1 MYFNNLEEAERGRQG
16 QNPDRLKDLH
26 MRVAALMQSSQDADF
41 TVYLKQLK
49 ARLDNQEQQIAFL
62 TQELDRNVLLYENN
76 MRMRMQRAQAA
87 QMQPQQ
93 AAMVQIQAEVQQAP
107 SQASVV
113 EQTEQMQGSQQ
124 TQTDSQQ
131 AVMAEQTQPDS
142 QQAVMTEQTQ
152 AEAQQETI
160 AEQAPQIQ
168 APPQALMTEQSI
180 QIQTAQVTPPG
191 QMVQPQ
197 AQVPPQRIYV
207 QEPKAREKKKHNAE
221 YVIGVTVLSI
231 VGAAFVLTAMVL
243 LGMYFMEGLT
253 KGLLLYAVCLTVMLL
268 AELFLYRKWPGL
280 GMTFSAIGMGGLYI
294 STLINYLVLHNFH
307 QWVALGLTLLITLV
321 VLLLG
326 RKRDAAAYR
335 ILGMTATYV
344 CILLV
349 PGSEVFGNGL
359 SLTEFA
365 TAAVMALLVNIMCL
379 AVPVRRAH
387 TGIHVTH
394 MALNT
399 AFTFIAYFAWAQ
411 GPGKLIG
418 LSDVVWQHQVWQQ
431 QVWQRPLFLAVSVLV
446 MQLIFIAQVRWQ
458 ERQAPNCSMGSNT
471 GICVVYGFSIQ
482 IYMSLA
488 FLATDFYSTVSWVEL
503 FEDAYLFNRLVCSA
517 VALVICLIPMIA
529 LRKRQEKWFAW
540 YLLLCLTA
548 AIHVGHGSDWETAI
562 YLLAILVV
570 SKLLSFNKRPMVWG
584 SDAVI
589 TALVCL
595 YVVFGWEE
603 TYVIPLVIGLLL
615 SVLCLHYWHVFFQT
629 FITFSVAFY
638 AANHMLSVLRLP
650 VFVGIMFVGMLLFN
664 NVRRW
669 RGCEKGILGF
679 NVFAVGAQAVAYL
692 FLVNPVY
699 QNAYLTYL
707 CMLIFGVATFVVCF
721 QKKYQLDLKL
731 KQLLLMIFLTYMGLI
746 VRTDYPIVNSIL
758 LMTVALIGVGMGF
771 AIQRKEVR
779 IYGLVLSLVICAK
792 LVLYDFMG
800 ANVLQKTILFFV
812 VGVLALMIATIYM
825 LLEHNQEKRNQEPS

>member
-1 MYFNNLEEAERGRQG
+1 MYFNDLEEAERGRQG
-16 QNPDRLKDLH
+16 QEPDRLKSLH
-26 MRVAALMQSSQDADF
+26 MRVAELMQSSQDADF

-49 ARLDNQEQQIAFL
+49 ARLDNQEQQIVFL
-62 TQELDRNVLLYENN
+62 TQELDRNVQLYENN

-87 QMQPQQ
+87 QVRPPQ
-93 AAMVQIQAEVQQAP
+93 AAMAQQVQPDLRQAQPQA
-107 SQASVV
+107 VV
-113 EQTEQMQGSQQ
+113 TEQTAQMQVSQQ

-131 AVMAEQTQPDS
+131 AVMAEQMQPDS

-152 AEAQQETI
+152 AETQQETI

-168 APPQALMTEQSI
+168 AQPQALMTEQ
-180 QIQTAQVTPPG
+180 TAQIPAAQVMIPG
-191 QMVQPQ
+191 QTVQPQ
-197 AQVPPQRIYV
+197 VQVPPQRIYV
-207 QEPKAREKKKHNAE
+207 QEPKVREKKKHNAE

-253 KGLLLYAVCLTVMLL
+253 KGLLLYAVCLAVMLL

-349 PGSEVFGNGL
+349 PGSEVFGSGL

-399 AFTFIAYFAWAQ
+399 AFTFIAYFAWAV

-418 LSDVVWQHQVWQQ
+418 MSNALWQQ

-446 MQLIFIAQVRWQ
+446 MQLIFMVQVRWQ
-458 ERQAPNCSMGSNT
+458 ERQTPNCPMGSNT

-482 IYMSLA
+482 IYMLLA

-517 VALVICLIPMIA
+517 VAFVICLIPMIA
-529 LRKRQEKWFAW
+529 LRNRQEKWFVW

-562 YLLAILVV
+562 YLLVILVV
-570 SKLLSFNKRPMVWG
+570 SKLLSFSKRPMVWG
-584 SDAVI
+584 SDAVV

-615 SVLCLHYWHVFFQT
+615 SVFCLHYWHVFFQT

-721 QKKYQLDLKL
+721 QKKYQLDLKY

-771 AIQRKEVR
+771 AIQRKGVR

-825 LLEHNQEKRNQEPS
+825 LLEHNQEKRNQES